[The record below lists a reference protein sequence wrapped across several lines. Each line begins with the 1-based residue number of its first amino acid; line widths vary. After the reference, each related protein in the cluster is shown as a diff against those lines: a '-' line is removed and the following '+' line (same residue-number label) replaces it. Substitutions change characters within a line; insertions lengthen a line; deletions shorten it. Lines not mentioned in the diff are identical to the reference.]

1 MTDEKRC
8 PSCKQWTQWERLPE
22 DRCAHCDA
30 PLMVGLPRTQTAETE
45 RNEANRPIWLE
56 AKATD
61 GKVMRI
67 VRNVALMAH
76 IVYAGIMALIMMLFA
91 ALVH

>member
-1 MTDEKRC
+1 
-8 PSCKQWTQWERLPE
+8 
-22 DRCAHCDA
+22 
-30 PLMVGLPRTQTAETE
+30 
-45 RNEANRPIWLE
+45 
-56 AKATD
+56 
-61 GKVMRI
+61 MRI